1 MTLSTPFLEIDE
13 ARRELRAGGK
23 ARVLQPKVFD
33 LLVYLAHH
41 RDRVVP
47 KRELLEAVW
56 PDVVVTDA
64 SLQRAISL
72 ARAALVELGV
82 PETIRTYARQGYR
95 FCSDHTAS
103 SGETNPD
110 LGVAPRKPGLRG
122 ASPPVDDAPASEVP
136 GALQAAREA
145 YARGEW
151 EVAVT
156 AFQQLDTD
164 ERGLGADDLQR
175 WAHAAQC
182 MGEPQQAFP
191 ALERAVA
198 AYAVRGSRRHAAW
211 AAILCAHLRVEWGEY
226 PVANGW
232 VQRAERLL
240 DGLPTAREHGYL
252 ALLRARLALLHNRLE
267 EALEQGS
274 LAYQTGRAVG
284 DPDLEGLGLVHR
296 GEAQLYLGQI
306 EDGLNAL
313 DEAGVSVVA
322 NGLSAWAGGLVYC
335 GVIFGCMTRAD
346 WQRATHLRAATHVF
360 QQAGAEGKL
369 KQCQALAALVAQ
381 SRATPIAG

>member
-1 MTLSTPFLEIDE
+1 M
-13 ARRELRAGGK
+13 
-23 ARVLQPKVFD
+23 
-33 LLVYLAHH
+33 
-41 RDRVVP
+41 
-47 KRELLEAVW
+47 
-56 PDVVVTDA
+56 
-64 SLQRAISL
+64 
-72 ARAALVELGV
+72 
-82 PETIRTYARQGYR
+82 
-95 FCSDHTAS
+95 
-103 SGETNPD
+103 
-110 LGVAPRKPGLRG
+110 
-122 ASPPVDDAPASEVP
+122 
-136 GALQAAREA
+136 
-145 YARGEW
+145 
-151 EVAVT
+151 
-156 AFQQLDTD
+156 
-164 ERGLGADDLQR
+164 
-175 WAHAAQC
+175 
-182 MGEPQQAFP
+182 
-191 ALERAVA
+191 
-198 AYAVRGSRRHAAW
+198 
-211 AAILCAHLRVEWGEY
+211 
-226 PVANGW
+226 ANGW